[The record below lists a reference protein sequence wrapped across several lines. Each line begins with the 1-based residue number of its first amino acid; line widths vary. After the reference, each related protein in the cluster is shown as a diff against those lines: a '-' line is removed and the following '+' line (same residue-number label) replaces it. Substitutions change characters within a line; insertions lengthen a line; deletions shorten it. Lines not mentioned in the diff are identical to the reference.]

1 MVRPVNNESQ
11 LAHIEDLKYEELRPE
26 FREGVDALMKKL
38 KSEPYKLKTIN
49 GRALNGSMFLG
60 LALEYLE
67 ALNNKEVPV
76 VLSSFERV
84 V

>member
-1 MVRPVNNESQ
+1 
-11 LAHIEDLKYEELRPE
+11 
-26 FREGVDALMKKL
+26 MKKL
-38 KSEPYKLKTIN
+38 KGEPFKLKTIN
-49 GRALNGSMFLG
+49 GRTLNGSMFLG

-84 V
+84 VQVESRNFTEKLFEEVTNKIRQ